1 METNSGRSRPVASGP
16 RGPGVLGEKAMTA
29 SRSPVVHMAHRQSY
43 EEDGLRSAAADCLD
57 HALDR
62 EIRKST
68 VLLKPNF
75 ISRQNAFL
83 SCTHPGLIEAVCA
96 HFSDLEN
103 RVLVGDSPA
112 FGSARSVASALDLPE
127 RLAPFGARIVEL
139 KPGKQAARRT
149 AEGPALAQIPDD
161 VELVVNLP
169 KLKAHKQMG
178 ISGAT
183 KNLFGLVPGARKAVA
198 HVRHGQSHRAFAHML
213 LDLLPDYPESVSLLD
228 GIRAMEKSGPT
239 DGEPRDCGILAASRN
254 PLALDTAVYLALG
267 LIQRD
272 VPLWQAAAER
282 QLPGTDPK
290 TIAYS
295 GIKPQHLQT
304 DFHMPE
310 CLNPVSFHPL
320 RLAKS
325 ICKRGLARLRPAG

>member
-1 METNSGRSRPVASGP
+1 
-16 RGPGVLGEKAMTA
+16 MTA
-29 SRSPVVHMAHRQSY
+29 SRSPVVHMAHQQSY
-43 EEDGLRSAAADCLD
+43 EENELRSAVAECLD
-57 HALDR
+57 QVLGSEPRD
-62 EIRKST
+62 ST
-68 VLLKPNF
+68 VLIKPNF

-96 HFSDLEN
+96 HFSGLGN

-112 FGSARSVASALDLPE
+112 FGSARNIASAMDLPE
-127 RLAPFGARIVEL
+127 RLTPFGARIVEL
-139 KPGKQAARRT
+139 KAGKQAARRT
-149 AEGPALAQIPDD
+149 AEGPALARIPED

-198 HVRHGQSHRAFAHML
+198 HVRHGQSHQAFAHML

-254 PLALDTAVYLALG
+254 PIALDTAVYLALG
-267 LIQRD
+267 LTRRD

-282 QLPGTDPK
+282 ELPGTDPE

-295 GIKPQHLQT
+295 GMQPEHLQT
-304 DFHMPE
+304 DFRMPE
-310 CLNPVSFHPL
+310 GLNAISFHPL

>member
-1 METNSGRSRPVASGP
+1 
-16 RGPGVLGEKAMTA
+16 MTA
-29 SRSPVVHMAHRQSY
+29 SRSPVVHMARQQSY
-43 EEDGLRSAAADCLD
+43 DEDGLRSTATECLD
-57 HALDR
+57 HTIGRD
-62 EIRKST
+62 IRDST

-96 HFSDLEN
+96 HFFELGN

-112 FGSARSVASALDLPE
+112 FGSARNVASALDLPE
-127 RLAPFGARIVEL
+127 RLTPYGARIVEL
-139 KPGKQAARRT
+139 QAGKQAARRT
-149 AEGPALAQIPDD
+149 AEGPALAQIPED

-198 HVRHGQSHRAFAHML
+198 HVRHGQSHQAFARML
-213 LDLLPDYPESVSLLD
+213 LDLLPDYPDSVSLLD

-239 DGEPRDCGILAASRN
+239 DGEPRDCGILAASRT
-254 PLALDTAVYLALG
+254 PLALDTAIYLALG
-267 LIQRD
+267 LTRED
-272 VPLWQAAAER
+272 VPLWQAASER
-282 QLPGTDPK
+282 KLPGTDPES
-290 TIAYS
+290 IAYS
-295 GIKPQHLQT
+295 GMKPQHLQT
-304 DFHMPE
+304 DFRMPE

>member
-1 METNSGRSRPVASGP
+1 M
-16 RGPGVLGEKAMTA
+16 LGEETMTA
-29 SRSPVVHMAHRQSY
+29 SRSPVVHMTRQLRY
-43 EEDGLRSAAADCLD
+43 EDDRLRSAAAECLD
-57 HALDR
+57 HSLDR
-62 EIRKST
+62 EIRNGT
-68 VLLKPNF
+68 VLIKPNF

-96 HFSDLEN
+96 HFSGLGN
-103 RVLVGDSPA
+103 NVLVGDSPA
-112 FGSARSVASALDLPE
+112 FGSARNVAAALDLPD

-139 KPGKQAARRT
+139 KAGKQAARRN
-149 AEGPALAQIPDD
+149 AEGPALAKIPED

-198 HVRHGQSHRAFAHML
+198 HVRHGQSHQAFARML
-213 LDLLPDYPESVSLLD
+213 LDLLPDYPESLSLLD
-228 GIRAMEKSGPT
+228 GIRAMEQSGPT

-267 LIQRD
+267 LTRKD
-272 VPLWQAAAER
+272 VPLWQAASER
-282 QLPGTDPK
+282 ELPGTNPE

-295 GIKPQHLQT
+295 GMEPQQLRT
-304 DFHMPE
+304 DFRMPE
-310 CLNPVSFHPL
+310 CLSPVSFHPL